1 MCTLVETKDAKIV
14 IDPGVALGPSRYG
27 LPPHQLEWDRL
38 EAHWRRIVELAGKA
52 QVLVVTH
59 YHYDHHNPNDHLEI
73 YKGKVVLVKH
83 PTEKINYSQKTRAAY
98 FLKQLEGFPTQ
109 LEYCD
114 GGDFTFGRTRV
125 KFSPPV
131 FHGTNP
137 KLGYVT
143 EVLVEER
150 GRKFIFTSDVEG
162 PSQKDQADFI
172 LQNRPNLVML
182 DGPLSYMVGYRYSFE
197 NLKASV
203 ENMVKIVE
211 VCPLEALVVDHH
223 LLRDLKW
230 RERIET
236 VFKAGEKKKV
246 KVMAAAEYLGA
257 PLDMLEA
264 RRAELYKKIPQPR
277 GAEARRA
284 IEE

>member
-1 MCTLVETKDAKIV
+1 
-14 IDPGVALGPSRYG
+14 
-27 LPPHQLEWDRL
+27 
-38 EAHWRRIVELAGKA
+38 
-52 QVLVVTH
+52 
-59 YHYDHHNPNDHLEI
+59 
-73 YKGKVVLVKH
+73 
-83 PTEKINYSQKTRAAY
+83 
-98 FLKQLEGFPTQ
+98 
-109 LEYCD
+109 
-114 GGDFTFGRTRV
+114 
-125 KFSPPV
+125 
-131 FHGTNP
+131 
-137 KLGYVT
+137 VT

-264 RRAELYKKIPQPR
+264 RRVELYKKIPQPR